1 MGEMSVGRFE
11 NKQLEIERVT
21 LWTRQHMSSLNQLKK
36 NGVYRAKKEYIEE
49 YFEDIASYYLM
60 LYSWFTEQASRIV
73 PKPASVQFPIW
84 CSVSEEYM
92 LRPVEGTV
100 VYVLEVRRNE
110 IVYFDST
117 KWDWV
122 LNHLYIPRD
131 EEDLKRYREELK
143 KKGFKDSFSF
153 IDGKYAAAYPLER
166 KKVMDSW
173 MRIFEI
179 DEWHPMR
186 VQANIWEIREEQIKE
201 IIPYK

>member
-73 PKPASVQFPIW
+73 PKPAGVQFPIW

-92 LRPVEGTV
+92 LR
-100 VYVLEVRRNE
+100 R
-110 IVYFDST
+110 S
-117 KWDWV
+117 
-122 LNHLYIPRD
+122 
-131 EEDLKRYREELK
+131 EEH
-143 KKGFKDSFSF
+143 
-153 IDGKYAAAYPLER
+153 
-166 KKVMDSW
+166 V
-173 MRIFEI
+173 
-179 DEWHPMR
+179 
-186 VQANIWEIREEQIKE
+186 
-201 IIPYK
+201 